1 MQLKHL
7 GLVLIIISVLLAGL
21 IYVFKV
27 QEDKYLAQVMS
38 SHGGSCFVD
47 GVCIYETRSI
57 IWYMLG
63 WVVSAFLFTLGVYL
77 YFFDKTQQQLM
88 EYQKTVAESLKEAQ
102 KKVSHEDKFKAFLG
116 GFSEEEQKV
125 LSAIKEQDGIQ
136 QSTLRY
142 RTGMS
147 KSTLSLMLKNF
158 EEKGLITRKEE
169 GKTNKIFWKKVY

>member
-1 MQLKHL
+1 MQLKTL
-7 GLVLIIISVLLAGL
+7 GMMLIILAVLLAGL
-21 IYVFKV
+21 IYVFKI
-27 QEDKYLAQVMS
+27 QEDKYLAQVMKG
-38 SHGGSCFVD
+38 HGGSCFVD
-47 GVCIYETRSI
+47 GVCIYESRSI
-57 IWYMLG
+57 IWYVFG

-77 YFFDKTQQQLM
+77 YFFDKTQQQLID
-88 EYQKTVAESLKEAQ
+88 YQKNVAESLKEAQ
-102 KKVSHEDKFKAFLG
+102 KKVSHEDKFKAFLA

-125 LSAIKEQDGIQ
+125 LNAIKDQDGIQ

-158 EEKGLITRKEE
+158 EEKGLISRKEE